1 LGTSI
6 TDNEATWVALMQ
18 EYKITPTVGRLDRS
32 WIDKQFEQAL
42 EDVDD
47 MGIEARRSVRQAYD
61 SQTLAVPRDVC
72 AFLYMLMR
80 EWEERAPRGK
90 EVFMY
95 LTLANAFPI
104 STKRFSHFTTIE
116 NLEQIYQYMV
126 DRGMQNVPGVKA
138 SSTSRQ
144 RRLLM
149 QKNVRRFIRE
159 HPEVVKKIRPV
170 EKKSLLEERLEK
182 PLW

>member
-1 LGTSI
+1 MGTSI
-6 TDNEATWVALMQ
+6 TDDEATWVALIQ
-18 EYKITPTVGRLDRS
+18 VHKITPTIGKLNRS
-32 WIDKQFEQAL
+32 WIDKQSEQAL

-47 MGIEARRSVRQAYD
+47 MGGEARRSIRQAYD
-61 SQTLAVPRDVC
+61 NRILIIPRDVC

-80 EWEERAPRGK
+80 EWEERLPKQG

-104 STKRFSHFTTIE
+104 SVKRFSHFTIIE

-126 DRGMQNVPGVKA
+126 DKGYENVPGVRA
-138 SSTSRQ
+138 LSTSRE
-144 RRLLM
+144 RRLLL
-149 QKNVRRFIRE
+149 QKSVRRFIRE
-159 HPEVVKKIRPV
+159 HPEEVRNIEPA